1 MVLSGAT
8 RALHHSLPCEEGRVE
23 QWEVTNS
30 VVSHDSEMIAFNT
43 EEVDVAHQN
52 RFLEPFAVKVYVS
65 LKSES
70 SPFHRDFL

>member
-8 RALHHSLPCEEGRVE
+8 RALRKSLRCEEGRNA
-23 QWEVTNS
+23 NS
-30 VVSHDSEMIAFNT
+30 MASHDSEMTVFNT
-43 EEVDVAHQN
+43 EEVDVTHQN
-52 RFLEPFAVKVYVS
+52 LFLEPFAVKVYAS